1 MKKSTP
7 RIEVKPLE
15 EAATPDPHNVNKH
28 TQRGRGLL
36 ENELRK
42 RGAFRSIASAG
53 KGVDVPVVYAGN
65 LTLETAASAGF
76 KEVVNVFVEG
86 DQLVNVVRTD
96 IAPNSPEAVAL
107 GISDNEIGKQSYN
120 PDIDTLAALVAGDN
134 ALLAELRKQ
143 DEVFDGMVREMGLN
157 EESADAEPQIN
168 RAEELNKKWKVETGD
183 LWLIGEHRLICGDC
197 TDKAVVDRVM
207 QGEKAQIM
215 FTDPPYG
222 VDYTGGHFHSGNVNI
237 KRERERLEADIDTA
251 IYWNFLPVAK
261 QFVDGACYMWFAGSR
276 GRQVY
281 DAVEDCGFEIHALI
295 VWHKINAT
303 YAAMNA
309 QYKQRHEP
317 CLYFKPKGSILRWT
331 GASDEC
337 TLWEVKRDAVNK
349 FHPTQKPVELAQ
361 RAIGNHDAPIVLD
374 MFSGS
379 GSTLV
384 ACQNLNRKCR
394 AIEIS
399 PAYCAVILE
408 RMSQAF
414 PNLEIRKA

>member
-168 RAEELNKKWKVETGD
+168 RAETTTRL
-183 LWLIGEHRLICGDC
+183 LCLIC
-197 TDKAVVDRVM
+197 
-207 QGEKAQIM
+207 
-215 FTDPPYG
+215 F
-222 VDYTGGHFHSGNVNI
+222 
-237 KRERERLEADIDTA
+237 REA
-251 IYWNFLPVAK
+251 
-261 QFVDGACYMWFAGSR
+261 
-276 GRQVY
+276 
-281 DAVEDCGFEIHALI
+281 
-295 VWHKINAT
+295 
-303 YAAMNA
+303 
-309 QYKQRHEP
+309 
-317 CLYFKPKGSILRWT
+317 
-331 GASDEC
+331 
-337 TLWEVKRDAVNK
+337 EV
-349 FHPTQKPVELAQ
+349 P
-361 RAIGNHDAPIVLD
+361 
-374 MFSGS
+374 
-379 GSTLV
+379 
-384 ACQNLNRKCR
+384 
-394 AIEIS
+394 
-399 PAYCAVILE
+399 
-408 RMSQAF
+408 
-414 PNLEIRKA
+414 